1 MRKKQ
6 TAAGIIC
13 IISFLVN
20 GILPSLAKDIKVNYS
35 QEEDTVPGEVRYVSQ
50 IGGNEFYYEDY
61 WGEYAPYSSGE
72 CGTACISMALS
83 YLGIDKT
90 PKELGDYWILKGYTE
105 GVPFS
110 TVFGDVPE
118 ATGGH
123 SYDFFT
129 AYERYENEEGFSPV
143 IIYFTKELNPYQSGN
158 RHFVLVTDF
167 LGDGKY
173 SAVDPASS
181 ERLTVKIVKDED
193 GELSVSLKAKS
204 GEELSGKMTQYQL
217 SSAQYYIETDGKESD
232 APEDNKSVKTEEK
245 PLIDLKKEAEKR
257 TENEEEKTI
266 ASRERKNSEKDLS
279 PKAEPTISV
288 ASESFTDR
296 IYDKTPYSAAAKKIT
311 AAIMIAL
318 AE

>member
-13 IISFLVN
+13 VISFLVN
-20 GILPSLAKDIKVNYS
+20 GIFPSLGKDIKVNYS
-35 QEEDTVPGEVRYVSQ
+35 QEEDTAPGEVRYVSQ
-50 IGGNEFYYEDY
+50 IDGNEFYYEDY

-90 PKELGDYWILKGYTE
+90 PKELGDYWILQGYTE

-129 AYERYENEEGFSPV
+129 AYERYENEEGVSPV
-143 IIYFTKELNPYQSGN
+143 IIYLTKELNPYRSGN

-193 GELSVSLKAKS
+193 GELSVSLEAKN

-217 SSAQYYIETDGKESD
+217 SSAQYYIESD
-232 APEDNKSVKTEEK
+232 AEEGNKSDKPEEK
-245 PLIDLKKEAEKR
+245 PLKREAEKR
-257 TENEEEKTI
+257 AENEDDKTNSSI
-266 ASRERKNSEKDLS
+266 ERINDKKDLS
-279 PKAEPTISV
+279 PKAEVTISV
-288 ASESFTDR
+288 ASESFKDR
-296 IYDKTPYSAAAKKIT
+296 INDKTPYSAAAKKIT
-311 AAIMIAL
+311 AAIRVAL

>member
-6 TAAGIIC
+6 TAAAIIC
-13 IISFLVN
+13 VISFLVN
-20 GILPSLAKDIKVNYS
+20 GSFPSLAKDIKVNYS
-35 QEEDTVPGEVRYVSQ
+35 YMEDAAPGEVRYVSQ
-50 IGGNEFYYEDY
+50 IDGNEFYYEDY
-61 WGEYAPYSSGE
+61 WGKYAPYSSGE

-90 PKELGDYWILKGYTE
+90 PKELGDYWILQGYTE

-129 AYERYENEEGFSPV
+129 AYERYENEEGVSPV
-143 IIYFTKELNPYQSGN
+143 IIYLTKELNPYRSGN

-193 GELSVSLKAKS
+193 GELSVSLEAKN

-217 SSAQYYIETDGKESD
+217 SSAQYYIESD
-232 APEDNKSVKTEEK
+232 AKEDSKFNKPEEK
-245 PLIDLKKEAEKR
+245 PLTDLKNEAEKR
-257 TENEEEKTI
+257 AENEEDKAI
-266 ASRERKNSEKDLS
+266 ASIESIDDKKDLS
-279 PKAEPTISV
+279 TKAEATVSV
-288 ASESFTDR
+288 ASESFNDR
-296 IYDKTPYSAAAKKIT
+296 IYDKAPYSAAAKKIT
-311 AAIMIAL
+311 AAIRVAL
-318 AE
+318 SE